1 MIDFLCQ
8 SKYTIFIT
16 KNQKVKDI
24 MSSKSGFFKNMLRLA
39 LPIALQQLLVSCA
52 QLVDTA
58 MVTRLGNVVVSAVGV
73 SSRWIFLM
81 NLFYFGI
88 SSGSAALIAQFW
100 GAKDKK
106 NIKRSYGIALIFGAV
121 VALIF
126 SITMFTIPELM
137 LRVFTDETAV
147 IETGAQYMKIIAFM
161 GIFSAFNQISCV
173 ALRATER
180 VNPPLFTS
188 IASVI
193 INSALNYI
201 LIYGKLGFPA
211 LGIRGAAIAT
221 LTSAIVQ
228 SVLLLIVL
236 RTSRNIYS
244 DPIKDFFNL
253 SKDFFRR
260 FSVVCLPVVMNE
272 VAWAIGTNVYAMVF
286 ARQGSEC
293 YAGYTIFSSI
303 EQIAFIFFVGIC
315 HACSI
320 MTGKSIG
327 EGNEL
332 KAYKEAKKF
341 VIMTPIIGIITGT
354 VLALV
359 RNPLLSLLEI
369 ETQGAFD
376 VASSLILLYCLWL
389 PVRNLPYTLIVGTF
403 RAGGDTKAGIF
414 YDCISLYAISIPV
427 VVYLG
432 IFAKVEFVYLVMAM
446 YLCEDIPKTIMSLF
460 RFKSKK
466 WIRNL
471 TDK

>member
-1 MIDFLCQ
+1 
-8 SKYTIFIT
+8 
-16 KNQKVKDI
+16 
-24 MSSKSGFFKNMLRLA
+24 MLRLA
-39 LPIALQQLLVSCA
+39 LPIAMQQLLVSCA

-58 MVTRLGNVVVSAVGV
+58 MVTRLGNVVVSSVGV

-88 SSGSAALIAQFW
+88 SSGSAAMIAQFW
-100 GAKDKK
+100 GAKDKN

-121 VALIF
+121 VALLF
-126 SITMFTIPELM
+126 SVCMFTIPELM
-137 LRVFTDETAV
+137 LRVFTDEQAV
-147 IETGAQYMKIIAFM
+147 IETGTQYLRIVAFM

-188 IASVI
+188 IIAVCV
-193 INSALNYI
+193 NTLLNYI

-211 LGIRGAAIAT
+211 MGIKGAAIAT

-228 SVLLLIVL
+228 SILLFTVL
-236 RTSRNIYS
+236 RTSKEIFA
-244 DPIKDFFNL
+244 DKIKDFFNL
-253 SKDFFRR
+253 SKDFFKR
-260 FSVVCLPVVMNE
+260 FSIVCLPVVFNE
-272 VAWAIGTNVYAMVF
+272 VAWAIGTNIYAMVF
-286 ARQGSEC
+286 ARQGSES
-293 YAGYTIFSSI
+293 YAGYTVFSSI
-303 EQIAFIFFVGIC
+303 EQVAFVFFVGIC

-327 EGNEL
+327 EGNESG
-332 KAYKEAKKF
+332 AYKQAKKF
-341 VIMTPIIGIITGT
+341 LIMTPIIGILTSS
-354 VLALV
+354 VLALI
-359 RNPLLSLLEI
+359 RNPVLNLLQI

-376 VASSLILLYCLWL
+376 VASSLILLYCIWL
-389 PVRNLPYTLIVGTF
+389 PIRNIPYTLIVGTF
-403 RAGGDTKAGIF
+403 RAGGDTKIGIY
-414 YDCISLYAISIPV
+414 YDCISLYLISIPV

-432 IFAKVEFVYLVMAM
+432 IFARVDFVYLIMAM
-446 YLCEDIPKTIMSLF
+446 YLCEDIPKTVMSIA

>member
-1 MIDFLCQ
+1 
-8 SKYTIFIT
+8 
-16 KNQKVKDI
+16 
-24 MSSKSGFFKNMLRLA
+24 MLRLA
-39 LPIALQQLLVSCA
+39 LPIAFQQLLVSCA

-58 MVTRLGNVVVSAVGV
+58 MVTRLGNVVVSSIGV

-88 SSGSAALIAQFW
+88 SSGSAAMIAQFW
-100 GAKDKK
+100 GAKEKS
-106 NIKRSYGIALIFGAV
+106 NIKRSYGIALIFGAAVAV
-121 VALIF
+121 VF
-126 SITMFTIPELM
+126 SVSMFTVPELM
-137 LRVFTDETAV
+137 LRVFTDEQAV
-147 IETGAQYMKIIAFM
+147 IETGAQYMKIVAFM
-161 GIFSAFNQISCV
+161 GIFSAFNQITCT

-188 IASVI
+188 IAAVAV
-193 INSALNYI
+193 NTVLNYI

-211 LGIRGAAIAT
+211 MGIKGAALAT
-221 LTSAIVQ
+221 LTSTIVQ
-228 SVLLLIVL
+228 SILLLIVL
-236 RTSRNIYS
+236 RTSKEIYS

-253 SKDFFRR
+253 SKAFFRR
-260 FSVVCLPVVMNE
+260 FSIVCLPVVFNE
-272 VAWAIGTNVYAMVF
+272 VAWAMGTNIYAMVF
-286 ARQGSEC
+286 ARQGSES

-303 EQIAFIFFVGIC
+303 EQIAFVFFVGIC

-320 MTGKSIG
+320 MTGKTIG
-327 EGNEL
+327 EGNNL
-332 KAYKEAKKF
+332 GAYKQAKKF
-341 VIMTPIIGIITGT
+341 VIMTPIIGLITGT
-354 VLALV
+354 VLAFV

-389 PVRNLPYTLIVGTF
+389 PIRNIPYTLIVGTF
-403 RAGGDTKAGIF
+403 RAGGDTKIGIL
-414 YDCISLYAISIPV
+414 YDCISLYAIGIPV

-432 IFAKVEFVYLVMAM
+432 FFAKVDFVYLIMAM
-446 YLCEDIPKTIMSLF
+446 YLCEDIPKTIMSLI